1 MLSRRGFVAGALGL
15 GMGAAATAVGG
26 MSLLSG
32 CSDGRGQGGTLAS
45 TAVTDEE
52 IVTLSVAEDQVLEA
66 SDFDEAPL
74 EDYLK
79 FKASFELPLGSL
91 MFQVDQQHV
100 LVLLPNEQD
109 NNRRCIALMD
119 LGNGV
124 ITTLLPSPVGSGRN
138 VVIYDA
144 RASRNRLIWVEVDL
158 GKGDWSCYV
167 APLSGTVIGNVLL
180 VEQGDVL
187 FEPPML
193 AVADNKVYWTV
204 MPLASGAA
212 NLEDSKL
219 KAIDFNKSSFSSQPR
234 AYVVLTS
241 HGRMITSPLVNQGSI
256 TLVPRV
262 DTANIY
268 YQLTALSCNDD
279 RPLVYQ
285 VLPQSL
291 RVSEAIYTSGAFSFS
306 IEDNY
311 SYAGGLSRFGS
322 YLQLPDGQ
330 YLHVARPPMNPVVR
344 FKDCLIVK
352 STYNIVGIDPIAH
365 RSFVIDT
372 PPRSSGFGEALVGWG
387 DQGQVVTCSIRVAE
401 GGGSAEKTILR
412 IFE

>member
-15 GMGAAATAVGG
+15 GLSAAAASGAG
-26 MSLLSG
+26 LLGG
-32 CSDGRGQGGTLAS
+32 CSSGQGQGGTLAS
-45 TAVTDEE
+45 TTVSDEE

-66 SDFDEAPL
+66 ADFDEAPF

-91 MFQVDQQHV
+91 MSQIDQQSV
-100 LVLLPNEQD
+100 LVLLPTEQD
-109 NNRRCIALMD
+109 SNRRSIALMD

-124 ITTLLPSPVGSGRN
+124 TTTILPNPVGTGRN

-158 GKGDWSCYV
+158 GKGDWNCYV

-180 VEQGDVL
+180 VEQGDAL
-187 FEPPML
+187 YEPPML

-219 KAIDFNKSSFSSQPR
+219 KAIDFNKSSFSSLPR

-241 HGRMITSPLVNQGSI
+241 HGRMITNPLVNQGSI

-262 DTANIY
+262 DTDNIY
-268 YQLTALSCNDD
+268 YQLTALSCDDD

-291 RVSEAIYTSGAFSFS
+291 RVCEALYTSGAFAFS

-322 YLQLPDGQ
+322 YLQLSGGE

-344 FKDCLIVK
+344 FNDCLIVK
-352 STYNIVGIDPIAH
+352 STYNIVGIDPIAR

-387 DQGQVVTCSIRVAE
+387 DQGQVVTCSIRIAE

-412 IFE
+412 VFG